1 MSQSKAP
8 QRNRLLLIQCGG
20 LLALTLVIAGAMQ
33 AVYGSYL
40 TLANGEVMAMNFVF
54 EAIVAVG
61 MTLVIISGGID
72 LSVSSV
78 FAFAEILVALLMVK
92 FQLGIVSAIALT
104 LLACVAI
111 GALNGALIVLLQV
124 HPLIITLGTMLAL
137 RGVNLSITGGKA
149 VSGFSDGFLFL
160 GQGKI
165 LGLNIPIMFLLFL
178 TVVFGYLLDHQRF
191 FRQLYFIGGNEQAA
205 SASGI
210 AVPRVKIV
218 VYCLS
223 SLIVGCAGVLGAAKY
238 GAAHWS
244 HGNLIELKAIA
255 AVAIGGANINGG
267 TGTIWGTLLGSLF
280 LAVIHNAFVVSAVNT
295 FWYDV
300 VNGAMLLLAVFLS
313 KYIEQKNTL
322 SLLKSKQSKLDMAE
336 ATGFQNPGL
345 QNQGVNA

>member
-1 MSQSKAP
+1 M
-8 QRNRLLLIQCGG
+8 
-20 LLALTLVIAGAMQ
+20 
-33 AVYGSYL
+33 
-40 TLANGEVMAMNFVF
+40 
-54 EAIVAVG
+54 
-61 MTLVIISGGID
+61 
-72 LSVSSV
+72 
-78 FAFAEILVALLMVK
+78 
-92 FQLGIVSAIALT
+92 
-104 LLACVAI
+104 
-111 GALNGALIVLLQV
+111 
-124 HPLIITLGTMLAL
+124 
-137 RGVNLSITGGKA
+137 
-149 VSGFSDGFLFL
+149 
-160 GQGKI
+160 
-165 LGLNIPIMFLLFL
+165 NIPILFFLLL

-295 FWYDV
+295 FWYDMWST
-300 VNGAMLLLAVFLS
+300 AQCFFLLYF
-313 KYIEQKNTL
+313 
-322 SLLKSKQSKLDMAE
+322 
-336 ATGFQNPGL
+336 
-345 QNQGVNA
+345 